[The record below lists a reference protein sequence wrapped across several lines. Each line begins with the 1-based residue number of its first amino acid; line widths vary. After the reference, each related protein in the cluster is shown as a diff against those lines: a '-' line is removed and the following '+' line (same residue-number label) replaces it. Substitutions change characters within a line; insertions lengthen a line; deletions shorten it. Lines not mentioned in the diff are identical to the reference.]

1 MLWNSN
7 EKIASENRVYVCV
20 CFVAPRGLCEG
31 SVMDGGDLLTS
42 CMSNPRCTVGEH
54 MELQG

>member
-1 MLWNSN
+1 M
-7 EKIASENRVYVCV
+7 ASENRVYVCV